1 MKTRQEM
8 IYEFMVA
15 LASNSEIVCPCRG
28 DDELSP
34 SLYEATAGDVYS
46 LASAFVTEFLENAQ

>member
-15 LASNSEIVCPCRG
+15 LASNSSLIDARKAYA
-28 DDELSP
+28 DESADFVVLMANKLS
-34 SLYEATAGDVYS
+34 DK
-46 LASAFVTEFLENAQ
+46 FLEIAQ

>member
-8 IYEFMVA
+8 IYDFMIS
-15 LASNSEIVCPCRG
+15 LASNSKIVCPCRG